1 MRFALLE
8 GGVAWGCSILSDL
21 ISHWEKRNGTVIQEF
36 NPANLDRA
44 RLAELLKQYDGKKLS
59 SRWDE
64 LERSVMSGLG
74 TTVPKELDDFAACK
88 IQRKADIANLFVPDF
103 YFGCEPDDPTVTYAF
118 AKANP
123 FGAKLGTVLSSD
135 ISHFVVVDMSEVL
148 EEGWELVEEKGM
160 SEEDFQAFTFGNA
173 VKLWGSL
180 NPKFFKRTV
189 VESQVRKVQTQMRT
203 A

>member
-1 MRFALLE
+1 MHVKPAIRGNRGSLVE
-8 GGVAWGCSILSDL
+8 TSRVW
-21 ISHWEKRNGTVIQEF
+21 VPEF

-44 RLAELLKQYDGKKLS
+44 RLAELLKQYGGEKMS

-64 LERSVMSGLG
+64 LERSVMSGLW
-74 TTVPKELDDFAACK
+74 TAVLEELDDFAACK
-88 IQRKADIANLFVPDF
+88 IERKEDIVKLFVSNF

-123 FGAKLGTVLSSD
+123 YGAKLGAVLSSD
-135 ISHFVVVDMSEVL
+135 ISHFDVLDMSEVL

-160 SEEDFQAFTFGNA
+160 TEEEFHAFTFGNP
-173 VKLWGSL
+173 VKLWASL
-180 NPKFFKRTV
+180 NPDFFKGTV
-189 VESQVRKVQTQMRT
+189 VESQVRKLQAQTGQ

>member
-1 MRFALLE
+1 MRFAFLE
-8 GGVAWGCSILSDL
+8 DGVAWGCSILSDL
-21 ISHWEKRNGTVIQEF
+21 TSHWEKRNGTVIQEF

-64 LERSVMSGLG
+64 LEWSVMSGLG

-88 IQRKADIANLFVPDF
+88 IKRKADIANLFVPNF

-123 FGAKLGTVLSSD
+123 FGAKLGTVL
-135 ISHFVVVDMSEVL
+135 
-148 EEGWELVEEKGM
+148 
-160 SEEDFQAFTFGNA
+160 
-173 VKLWGSL
+173 GSV
-180 NPKFFKRTV
+180 PIW
-189 VESQVRKVQTQMRT
+189 
-203 A
+203 